1 MVQPSQPTPKKPA
14 KDLPIPPKF
23 ARQAYRGANIGANRI
38 GAPVLPSALRGAT
51 AGAKTGSKRTLPPV
65 GKRIDSIPQPK
76 AAPRK
81 K

>member
-1 MVQPSQPTPKKPA
+1 MVQPSQPTPKKPD
-14 KDLPIPPKF
+14 KIPPKF

-38 GAPVLPSALRGAT
+38 GAPKLPDALRGAT
-51 AGAKTGSKRTLPPV
+51 AGAKTGTNRTLPPV